1 LILAGALTRLG
12 RVVTVELF
20 FAVLLSVAAL
30 LIVWFAIYVVYRLL
44 HEDR

>member
-1 LILAGALTRLG
+1 M
-12 RVVTVELF
+12 ELF